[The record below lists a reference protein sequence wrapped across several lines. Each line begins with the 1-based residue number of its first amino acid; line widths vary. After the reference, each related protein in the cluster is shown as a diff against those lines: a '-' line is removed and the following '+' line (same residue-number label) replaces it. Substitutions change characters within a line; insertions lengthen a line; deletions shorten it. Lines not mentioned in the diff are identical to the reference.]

1 MKIEKTTINI
11 DKLSTDVFVLDT
23 LKSSHFTVD
32 NPKLKRLSINLV
44 EAKPAY
50 TLIIKGDEYDSLG
63 QWTDESLNEY
73 IINKFSLIVVYAGG

>member
-1 MKIEKTTINI
+1 MNIEKTTINI